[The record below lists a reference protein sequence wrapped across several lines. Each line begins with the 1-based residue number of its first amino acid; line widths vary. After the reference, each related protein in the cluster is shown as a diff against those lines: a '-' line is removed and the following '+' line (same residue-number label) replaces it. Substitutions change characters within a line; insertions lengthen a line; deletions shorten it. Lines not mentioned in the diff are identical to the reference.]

1 MRCSFLLSSNFSRRR
16 STIWQLTLLLS
27 TIALLANVCVNVDAD
42 NRAAAR
48 VRVATFNVSLNRR
61 NVGDLLNDLRKGDQ
75 QAADV
80 ATILRTV
87 RPDIVLMNE
96 FDFDDSGAAL
106 RVFQQKYLEASLA
119 SDNIAPL
126 KYPHSFTAVV
136 NTGRPSGVDFNND
149 GKTDGPTDALGFGWF
164 PGQYGMVIL
173 SRFPIDRN
181 SVRTFRRFLWKDLPS
196 AALPVDPKSGRPWYS
211 PDAWNVLPLSSKSHW
226 DVPVIIDGRRLHLLA
241 AHPTPPAFDGPED
254 RNGRRNHDEIRLWAE
269 YISPGAKPWLRDD
282 KGVAGGLAS
291 GRSFV
296 ILGDLNAD
304 PVDGDSHKTAINQLL
319 NHPRVRSDFAP
330 ESDGAVAAATAQGRV
345 NHRHKGSSKYD
356 TGDFSDSVV
365 GNLRIDYVLP
375 SNDLTIEK
383 GAVFWPAPGDDHF
396 DIANCSDH
404 HLVWLDLMLPV
415 GE

>member
-1 MRCSFLLSSNFSRRR
+1 MLLA
-16 STIWQLTLLLS
+16 
-27 TIALLANVCVNVDAD
+27 TIAASATVGANVEEIDLATANE
-42 NRAAAR
+42 RT

-61 NVGDLLNDLRKGDQ
+61 DAGELLSDLSKGSQ
-75 QAADV
+75 QARQV
-80 ATILRTV
+80 AAILRTV
-87 RPDIVLMNE
+87 RPDVVLLNE
-96 FDFDDSGAAL
+96 FDFDESGEAL
-106 RVFQQKYLEASLA
+106 RVFQQQYLEADPGPGSV
-119 SDNIAPL
+119 APL
-126 KYPHSFTAVV
+126 KYPHSFTALV
-136 NTGRPSGVDFNND
+136 NTGVPSGVDFNND

-181 SVRTFRRFLWKDLPS
+181 SVRTFRRLLWKNLP
-196 AALPVDPKSGRPWYS
+196 AAAVPVDPVSGKRWYS
-211 PDAWNVLPLSSKSHW
+211 TSAWNTLPLSSKSHW
-226 DVPVIIDGRRLHLLA
+226 DVPVIVAGQRLHLLA

-269 YISPGAKPWLRDD
+269 YISPGDKPWLLDD
-282 KGVAGGLAS
+282 KGVAGGLPH

-304 PVDGDSHKTAINQLL
+304 PVDGDSYSTAINQLL
-319 NHPRVRSDFAP
+319 QHPRVNGDFTP
-330 ESDGAVAAATAQGRV
+330 GSDGAIAAAAAQGRA
-345 NHRHKGSSKYD
+345 NLRHRGSSRYD

-375 SNDLTIEK
+375 SNDVAIKK

-404 HLVWLDLMLPV
+404 HLVWLDLMLPSV
-415 GE
+415 SK